1 MTETPNKYT
10 VMELADVVG
19 VPRTTINDWL
29 SRYERFIDFRTQ
41 GKRKVYTAATLAVL
55 QEIGELRNQGLSSF
69 DIEEALGKR
78 HPMRGEVAESAE
90 GSEDG
95 PGEGAGA
102 PAGGGAGEEPMPLVL
117 RRQVTEMADLLR
129 QSLLDIQHRLDD
141 LDRSQSQTVSRANRW
156 TALTVLLAVLL
167 VLSGTVAAVKLQR
180 AIETN
185 RRLANERQQTNQ
197 ALQQV
202 EAELGKQIDRENALA
217 NDLNA
222 SRLDL
227 ATQEKEFRE
236 RLEALRSEAE
246 TAREAALAEQ
256 RDEFAKGRL
265 ELLQQI
271 EAARQN
277 EERLAPLLRQL
288 QEKLDEQ
295 GVAIQRLGDIQPV
308 APVPAAPPPTPVPDA
323 GT

>member
-10 VMELADVVG
+10 VMELADAVG

-78 HPMRGEVAESAE
+78 HPMRGEVAEGGAE
-90 GSEDG
+90 GDAA
-95 PGEGAGA
+95 AGTS
-102 PAGGGAGEEPMPLVL
+102 GEEAMPLVL
-117 RRQVTEMADLLR
+117 RRQVTEMADLMR
-129 QSLLDIQHRLDD
+129 QSLLDIQHKLED
-141 LDRSQSQTVSRANRW
+141 LDRNQERTIARANRW
-156 TALTVLLAVLL
+156 TALTVLLVLLL
-167 VLSGTVAAVKLQR
+167 VLSGAVAAVKLQR
-180 AIETN
+180 AIEAN
-185 RRLANERQQTNQ
+185 RRLANERQQAHQ

-202 EAELGKQIDRENALA
+202 EEELSKQIDRECVLA

-222 SRLDL
+222 SRLDM
-227 ATQEKEFRE
+227 AAQEKAFRE

-271 EAARQN
+271 DAARQN

-295 GVAIQRLGDIQPV
+295 SVAIQRLGEVKPKAEIEEAPEKPV
-308 APVPAAPPPTPVPDA
+308 EIVPA
-323 GT
+323 GK